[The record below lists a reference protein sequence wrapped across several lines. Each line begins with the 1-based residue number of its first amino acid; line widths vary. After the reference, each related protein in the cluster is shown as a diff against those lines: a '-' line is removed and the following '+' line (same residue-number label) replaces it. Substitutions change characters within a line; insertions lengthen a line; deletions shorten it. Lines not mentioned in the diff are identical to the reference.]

1 MPINTLPM
9 SIEETKEERRVQI
22 SIKFDPPFSLLSH
35 RLSLLLPLFPARCE
49 SVRMGNEGEGTNAGI
64 SRIPR
69 DPKSETKIASI
80 NLACFQRSRGNDAL
94 LFQFQS
100 PETEMERRN
109 KEASKCDD
117 DRKRWLDAALKYE

>member
-100 PETEMERRN
+100 PEAEMERRN
-109 KEASKCDD
+109 KEASVMMTESAG
-117 DRKRWLDAALKYE
+117 WMPL